1 MRKGGAYQAG
11 ELRTVGPCRC
21 RDGTL
26 VLQALATLL
35 GSCVILCES
44 VHEWSLV
51 CQVVFQAERLS
62 LFRGSANW
70 IGWVWERWRSDQGR
84 GPLLVPRDRAQSAG
98 VNIAQKDIQPY

>member
-21 RDGTL
+21 RDG
-26 VLQALATLL
+26 ALL

-84 GPLLVPRDRAQSAG
+84 DPCLFRETAPNQQV
-98 VNIAQKDIQPY
+98 